1 MAKCLVFLAGYSHL
15 LSHQGFKPSSTR
27 NQAVFYSSTEEEEK
41 RGQNQDWEERE
52 KMYRGSGN

>member
-1 MAKCLVFLAGYSHL
+1 MAKAYSPL
-15 LSHQGFKPSSTR
+15 QDYPLWGHQGFKPSSTR